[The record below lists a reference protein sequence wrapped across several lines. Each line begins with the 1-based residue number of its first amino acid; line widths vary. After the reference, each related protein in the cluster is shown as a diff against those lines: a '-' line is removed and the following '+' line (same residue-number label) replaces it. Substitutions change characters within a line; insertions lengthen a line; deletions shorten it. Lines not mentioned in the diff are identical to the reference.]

1 MFIFYIYGSSLF
13 NSEGNDG
20 GSKGHSCTAPK
31 NRVTCFGDRFRVQ
44 NFRVIIQVLE
54 APQKIDMSSR
64 QRATMASDVLPCAAF
79 QLQPS
84 KRLGKLQQDEPQDP
98 ANKYKFCQQVD

>member
-44 NFRVIIQVLE
+44 NFRMSVQVLE
-54 APQKIDMSSR
+54 VPQKIGMSSR
-64 QRATMASDVLPCAAF
+64 QRATVASDVLPCAAF